1 MLILQILKWIGIIVL
16 GILAVL
22 IALVLLVLF
31 LPIRYRF
38 AVAGNQEKQDV
49 TFRASWLLHVISFS
63 LFLKG
68 ELKYHLRVCGIKVFP
83 QNTAKRKSKKEV
95 NKKATKRQ
103 EKDVAQNIVAVQEK
117 TMPQGQP
124 ETMRQ
129 AETNRQAVTKHQP
142 VTEKK
147 GVTEQKK
154 AGSKIHKIKTFL
166 LNFRYFKERLKE
178 PENMEAIKKIVRIFG
193 KTIKHILPRKFFA
206 DITFGLEDPATTGE
220 VLGILSVFYTLYADA
235 VHITPD
241 FTQKIIEGEARGKGR
256 IRVFTLLR
264 LYINLVRDNN
274 YKHLKKSYDRWKE
287 EFGDGE

>member
-1 MLILQILKWIGIIVL
+1 MLILQILKWIGIIVS

-63 LFLKG
+63 LLRKG

-83 QNTAKRKSKKEV
+83 QNTAKRKPKKEV

-103 EKDVAQNIVAVQEK
+103 EKDVAQNKVAVQEK
-117 TMPQGQP
+117 TIPKGQP
-124 ETMRQ
+124 ETKRQ
-129 AETNRQAVTKHQP
+129 AETKRQPA
-142 VTEKK
+142 TERK

-154 AGSKIHKIKTFL
+154 SGSKIHKIKTFL

-178 PENMEAIKKIVRIFG
+178 PENLEAIKKIVRIFG